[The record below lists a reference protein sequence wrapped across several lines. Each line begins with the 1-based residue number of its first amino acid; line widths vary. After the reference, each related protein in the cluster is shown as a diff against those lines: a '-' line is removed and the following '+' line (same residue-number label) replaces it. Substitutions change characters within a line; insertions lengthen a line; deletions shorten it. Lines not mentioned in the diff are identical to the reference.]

1 MRVTIFVRIIG
12 RIDSKKLYNEIEHFG
27 INVTDCGEYT
37 LVYGDVWLETASRVF
52 YHCSLYGNTMTELTH
67 CKEAT

>member
-1 MRVTIFVRIIG
+1 MKVAIFVRILG
-12 RIDSKKLYNEIEHFG
+12 QIDSRKLYEDIRHFG